1 MNELAL
7 GVFAVVL
14 AATLAITWY
23 AARRTRTAADFWAAG
38 SGISGTQNGFAIAGD
53 YMSAATFLG
62 FTGLVF
68 MAGFDG
74 WVPALCT
81 AVAFIPVML
90 VIAERMRN
98 AGKYTIADV
107 LAFRLAARPVRA
119 AIAVTTLFIVG
130 IYLTAQMVGAGVL
143 IRALTGVEF
152 TPAVIATSVFMLIY
166 VVFGGMLATTYV
178 QIVKAVLLLG
188 AGVVLTVLVL
198 ARFGFNPIALFDSAA
213 KHHPKGD
220 AMLAPGLT
228 KDALGGTL
236 GIISLGVAFV
246 FGTAGLPH
254 ILMRFFTVP
263 DARAARRSVLVAVA
277 VIGVF
282 FMLVSMIGFGARA
295 ILGEALGASAAT
307 QAVGKGGNLA
317 VPLLAEELG
326 GELFL
331 AVVAAIAIAT
341 ILAVVAGLTLAA
353 SAAVTHDLWSNVVRR
368 GAPGSEAEEP
378 RVARIATIVIGLVA
392 VTLTLL
398 AGSGFNVAFV
408 AGLAFS
414 VAASTNFPCLVY
426 AFFWPRFNTAG
437 ALTGIAFGLVSATVL
452 IILSPS
458 VWPGPDSQ
466 GSPFALTYPALVSIP
481 LGFFGGWL
489 GTILGGKP
497 VQDDR
502 YYEMLV
508 RAETGIGAEHA
519 VVH

>member
-1 MNELAL
+1 MNWTALA
-7 GVFAVVL
+7 VFGVVL
-14 AATLAITWY
+14 AGTLAITWW
-23 AARRTRTAADFWAAG
+23 AARRTRTASDFWAAG
-38 SGISGTQNGFAIAGD
+38 GGISGTQNGFAIAGD

-68 MAGFDG
+68 LAGFDG

-90 VIAERMRN
+90 LIAERMRN

-107 LAFRLAARPVRA
+107 LAFRLNARPVRA
-119 AIAVTTLFIVG
+119 AVAVTTLFIVG
-130 IYLTAQMVGAGVL
+130 IYLTAQLVGAGVL

-152 TPAVIATSVFMLIY
+152 APAVIATAAFMLIY

-188 AGVVLTVLVL
+188 AGVVLTILVL
-198 ARFGFNPIALFDSAA
+198 ARFGFNPVALFDSAA
-213 KHHPKGD
+213 RHHPKSE

-228 KDALGGTL
+228 KEALGGTL
-236 GIISLGVAFV
+236 GILSLGAAFV

-277 VIGVF
+277 VIGF
-282 FMLVSMIGFGARA
+282 FFVLVSFIGFGARA
-295 ILGEALGASAAT
+295 ILGSELGVAAAGD
-307 QAVGKGGNLA
+307 AVGKGGNLA

-331 AVVAAIAIAT
+331 ALIVAVAIAT

-353 SAAVTHDLWSNVVRR
+353 SAAVTHDLWSQVIRR
-368 GAPGSEAEEP
+368 GAGSEREEP
-378 RVARIATIVIGLVA
+378 RVARISTVVIGIVA

-398 AGSGFNVAFV
+398 AGPSFNVAFV

-426 AFFWPRFNTAG
+426 AFFWRPFNTAG
-437 ALTGIAFGLVSATVL
+437 ALTAIAFGLVSATIL
-452 IILSPS
+452 IVLSPT

-481 LGFFGGWL
+481 LGFLGGWL
-489 GTILGGKP
+489 GTVLSRP
-497 VQDDR
+497 QTEDER

-508 RAETGIGAEHA
+508 RAETGIGAEGA
-519 VVH
+519 VA